1 MACRRLIRL
10 DKDTYNDEERE
21 EAVQTSD
28 QRAQEEAS
36 QQVLYPTAHFLT
48 H

>member
-10 DKDTYNDEERE
+10 DKDTYNEEERE
-21 EAVQTSD
+21 EAVQMSE

-36 QQVLYPTAHFLT
+36 QQVQMNVILNHSL
-48 H
+48 